1 MDENNNKKTVNK
13 KIVAIVVVLF
23 LATNIISLYLGSF
36 IALYSGNK
44 YAISKKDYNDYKD
57 IKNVATRDEIVE
69 FAKLFDINRQ
79 LNKYY
84 YEKIDENALVD
95 SATKGLASGLNDPY
109 TVFMN
114 KEDFTNFTNSMNS
127 AYVGIGISYAAENG
141 KIIIKTVFE
150 NSPAQKA
157 GLHNGDAITKVNAT
171 PVSASNLDNAVSM
184 MKGKEG
190 EEVNLTILRDDKS
203 FDVKVKRAKVT
214 MNTVKSEMLSN
225 NIGYIQLSAFDTNSA
240 NEFEAAAKS
249 LKNKGMKGLVV
260 DLRENGGGE
269 LDVCVDI
276 CSQFVDSNKVIV
288 TQKYKDGSSQVTKSI
303 SNKQLLKNIPLV
315 VLVNGDTASAS
326 EVFSGVIK
334 DYKLGTLVGS
344 KTFGKG
350 IVQQIIPD
358 KNDGTALK
366 VTVSKYY
373 TPNGE
378 NIHKTGFT
386 PDVTVNYDYEKA
398 LESNTYNKASDA
410 QLNKA
415 LELINDRMK

>member
-1 MDENNNKKTVNK
+1 MDENNNKKTINK
-13 KIVAIVVVLF
+13 KVAAIIIVLF
-23 LATNIISLYLGSF
+23 LATNIASLYLGSF
-36 IALYSGNK
+36 IALYSGDK
-44 YAISKKDYNDYKD
+44 YTISKKEYTDYKD
-57 IKNVATRDEIVE
+57 IKSVASRDEIMK

-84 YEKIDENALVD
+84 YDKINEDDLVD
-95 SATKGLASGLNDPY
+95 GATKGLAAGLNDPY
-109 TVFMN
+109 TVYMN
-114 KEDFTNFTNSMNS
+114 KQDFTNFTNSMNS
-127 AYVGIGISYAAENG
+127 TYVGIGISYAAEDD
-141 KIIIKTVFE
+141 KIIIKTIFD
-150 NSPAQKA
+150 NSPAKKA
-157 GLHNGDAITKVNAT
+157 GLHNGDAIMKVNGTSVGAK
-171 PVSASNLDNAVSM
+171 NLDNAVAM

-190 EEVNLTILRDDKS
+190 EEVTLTILRDNKT
-203 FDVKVKRAKVT
+203 FDVKLKRAKVT
-214 MNTVKSEMLSN
+214 TDTVKSEMLSN

-249 LKNKGMKGLVV
+249 LKSKGMKGLVV

-276 CSQFVDSNKVIV
+276 CSQFVDPNKVIV

-303 SNKQLLKNIPLV
+303 SKKQLLKNIPLV

-350 IVQQIIPD
+350 IVQQIVPD

-378 NIHKTGFT
+378 NIHKTGFM
-386 PDVTVNYDYEKA
+386 PDVTVDYDYEKA
-398 LESNTYNKASDA
+398 LEGNTYTKASDA

-415 LELINDRMK
+415 LELINNEIK